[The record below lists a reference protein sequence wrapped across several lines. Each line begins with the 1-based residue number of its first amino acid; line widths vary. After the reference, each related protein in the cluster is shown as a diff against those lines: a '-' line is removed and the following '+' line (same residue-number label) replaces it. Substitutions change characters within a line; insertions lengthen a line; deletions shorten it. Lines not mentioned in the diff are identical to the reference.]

1 SPLTSSQ
8 NADSITASAGAG
20 CSRSSEFGAHD
31 RAKSLLTIS
40 EICTVPANAA
50 KRRRTR
56 RRAGAQV
63 LRAETVRQMTQN
75 ATGDLPTLRGPGRG
89 FTLGLGIVIDPA
101 PAKSR
106 PAATGGAASMA
117 RTFGSIRKTASPA

>member
-40 EICTVPANAA
+40 EICSNLCL
-50 KRRRTR
+50 
-56 RRAGAQV
+56 Q
-63 LRAETVRQMTQN
+63 
-75 ATGDLPTLRGPGRG
+75 
-89 FTLGLGIVIDPA
+89 IV
-101 PAKSR
+101 R
-106 PAATGGAASMA
+106 PALSTCACVHLDTW
-117 RTFGSIRKTASPA
+117 